1 MDSSRGGLSDCS
13 PSRAYV
19 ERVGSKLGKVMG
31 VDVDS
36 EYLE

>member
-1 MDSSRGGLSDCS
+1 MDPSRGGQSDCS
-13 PSRAYV
+13 PSRAYG
-19 ERVGSKLGKVMG
+19 ERVGSKFGKVLG